1 LHPKNGAQE
10 FYIRNVKECKKQFRM
25 HVHKKINNNEN
36 NGRNPFLELS
46 TPEQKVLGL
55 IASDQ
60 RSSQEHI
67 AN

>member
-1 LHPKNGAQE
+1 
-10 FYIRNVKECKKQFRM
+10 M